1 MERIK
6 APIDNKNLMEDPF
19 EDEVFCDGFLQAAD
33 HRKGGKRH
41 LVGTKK
47 VKDDKGFTDAMG
59 IVDVKWSYGDNCVT
73 ITILAIDGVA
83 TSYDWEEY
91 RRMIFDDYRREFKSW
106 ECPENENLVV
116 DFYELG
122 NMLNVIFYW
131 EVEN

>member
-1 MERIK
+1 
-6 APIDNKNLMEDPF
+6 
-19 EDEVFCDGFLQAAD
+19 
-33 HRKGGKRH
+33 
-41 LVGTKK
+41 
-47 VKDDKGFTDAMG
+47 MG

-83 TSYDWEEY
+83 TSYDWEDY

-106 ECPENENLVV
+106 ECEENENLVV

-131 EVEN
+131 ECE